1 MDRWTARVCMLNQ
14 KGETIMG
21 EAFKPLYTVKEAA
34 KILKSNPNMVYDLVN
49 SGQLPALRL
58 GAIKIRGKDL
68 ETFINTYPVQDSVKA

>member
-1 MDRWTARVCMLNQ
+1 MV
-14 KGETIMG
+14 
-21 EAFKPLYTVKEAA
+21 EAFKPVYSVKEAA
-34 KILKSNPNMVYDLVN
+34 MILKYKRNMVYDLVN

>member
-1 MDRWTARVCMLNQ
+1 MIWLLRYRNGKENRMV
-14 KGETIMG
+14 

-68 ETFINTYPVQDSVKA
+68 ENFINSYPVHGVAGE

>member
-1 MDRWTARVCMLNQ
+1 MARVCRKSK
-14 KGETIMG
+14 KGENRMV

>member
-1 MDRWTARVCMLNQ
+1 MV
-14 KGETIMG
+14 

-34 KILKSNPNMVYDLVN
+34 QILKSNPNMVYDLVN

-68 ETFINTYPVQDSVKA
+68 ENFINTYPVQDSVKA